1 MQELNSEAAKDE
13 ISHYNPIGQT
23 QEQISEDIVM
33 LAQGFEI
40 WVTVQG
46 LNDQRVVGTIPMVF
60 NSPRFPDKVKT
71 LYINSELILKNQHNW
86 LPRNRFEL
94 LLDFTKPQLFN
105 LSLLPSEATPN
116 QSNLFVSGQNEI
128 WVNGLYRTVSE
139 FLKSRKT
146 RRKFFHRHSVY
157 HWLLL
162 CGGFPFAFL
171 VVSKF
176 SGLINSLF
184 GQPSGI
190 LKSVVDVYIFYIS
203 LLLFRRLFEY
213 VRWIFPI
220 VEYKNSTDNA
230 QKHKAILVTL
240 IIAVLAKFVYDLIKF
255 ILP

>member
-1 MQELNSEAAKDE
+1 M
-13 ISHYNPIGQT
+13 
-23 QEQISEDIVM
+23 
-33 LAQGFEI
+33 
-40 WVTVQG
+40 
-46 LNDQRVVGTIPMVF
+46 R
-60 NSPRFPDKVKT
+60 RF
-71 LYINSELILKNQHNW
+71 LE
-86 LPRNRFEL
+86 RC
-94 LLDFTKPQLFN
+94 
-105 LSLLPSEATPN
+105 
-116 QSNLFVSGQNEI
+116 
-128 WVNGLYRTVSE
+128 
-139 FLKSRKT
+139 
-146 RRKFFHRHSVY
+146 KFFHRHSVY

-184 GQPSGI
+184 SQPSGI

-203 LLLFRRLFEY
+203 LLLFRGLFEY
-213 VRWIFPI
+213 ARWIFPI